1 MRYIIYKDGVE
12 ENRIVAD
19 EEFCRTYYSAGGY
32 SYERVPDPEPEP
44 EPAPEPTTEE
54 ILSVLLGEVSAD
66 EQ

>member
-1 MRYIIYKDGVE
+1 MNYIIYKDGGEV
-12 ENRIVAD
+12 NRIVAD
-19 EEFCRTYYSAGGY
+19 EEFCRTYYSANGY